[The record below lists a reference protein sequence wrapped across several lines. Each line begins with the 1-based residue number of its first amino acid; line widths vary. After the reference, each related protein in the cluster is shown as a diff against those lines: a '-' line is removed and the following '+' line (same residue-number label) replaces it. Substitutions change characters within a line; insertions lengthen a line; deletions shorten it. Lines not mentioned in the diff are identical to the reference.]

1 MKICSLCNMK
11 LLEEDFAIIN
21 TIPKKIHRRKY
32 CKKCHNKRQ
41 SVRIKLHKE
50 NYTKGITCDICKTE
64 CKTVLDHNHNNNK
77 FRGWLCTRC
86 NTGIGLFDDD
96 TKLLQ
101 EAINYIKNSETECI

>member
-1 MKICSLCNMK
+1 MELVR
-11 LLEEDFAIIN
+11 LLSFETFCWNFFII
-21 TIPKKIHRRKY
+21 
-32 CKKCHNKRQ
+32 
-41 SVRIKLHKE
+41 
-50 NYTKGITCDICKTE
+50 
-64 CKTVLDHNHNNNK
+64 NNNK